1 MRSRT
6 TSGVMK
12 GIMNSGAPV
21 ESAGADL
28 IIASRTIP
36 SMEDEREGAQTSR
49 RWKGLNNL
57 WGVISNY
64 QSIMERE
71 IIKTRLSPVDVLIH
85 PRVEVY
91 TAMDFQQA
99 ADFIRLGEEAAEGA
113 LGEIKQKV
121 FAEQI
126 EGI

>member
-1 MRSRT
+1 
-6 TSGVMK
+6 
-12 GIMNSGAPV
+12 
-21 ESAGADL
+21 
-28 IIASRTIP
+28 
-36 SMEDEREGAQTSR
+36 
-49 RWKGLNNL
+49 L

-85 PRVEVY
+85 PRVEVH

-99 ADFIRLGEEAAEGA
+99 ADFIRLGEEAAERA

-121 FAEQI
+121 FAGQI